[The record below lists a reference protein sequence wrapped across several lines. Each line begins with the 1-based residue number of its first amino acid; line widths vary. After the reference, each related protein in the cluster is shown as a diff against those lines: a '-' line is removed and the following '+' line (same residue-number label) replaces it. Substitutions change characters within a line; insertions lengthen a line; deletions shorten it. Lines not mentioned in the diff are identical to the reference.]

1 MKMINLTLLLFEL
14 TCCSAEALLAED
26 KKCERNPVFKVCY
39 LKMTQKQMF
48 GGYSVQDDK
57 IILIQFPTNRR
68 GRLTLKMQSVTL

>member
-1 MKMINLTLLLFEL
+1 MLLFES

-39 LKMTQKQMF
+39 LKMTLKQRV

-57 IILIQFPTNRR
+57 IILIQFSTNRR